1 MWYAAPTTGSR
12 PPQPRATSS
21 RESEARTSS
30 IRSTRACATRC
41 STKWGKRWFGR
52 ISPAGSRSISDV
64 AFAFGVPRRLRQ
76 ISRGDMAQSE
86 QVGIIGKGIVIKGN
100 LTGGGDLVIEGRVE
114 GQIALKNHL
123 TIESTG
129 NVQADIQADEL
140 TINGEASGNIDA
152 SSKVAI
158 NASAKVAG
166 DIKAP
171 RVVIEDGAVFNG
183 SIEME
188 VKLPEDV

>member
-1 MWYAAPTTGSR
+1 M
-12 PPQPRATSS
+12 ATNK
-21 RESEARTSS
+21 E
-30 IRSTRACATRC
+30 I
-41 STKWGKRWFGR
+41 
-52 ISPAGSRSISDV
+52 AGSAAGATVIGPSITINGKLS
-64 AFAFGVPRRLRQ
+64 
-76 ISRGDMAQSE
+76 GDE
-86 QVGIIGKGIVIKGN
+86 D
-100 LTGGGDLVIEGRVE
+100 LTVRGRVE
-114 GQIALKNHL
+114 GEVTLTKTLFLEVSGVVKANVSVKNAV
-123 TIESTG
+123 ISGVVVG
-129 NVQADIQADEL
+129 NVRATESVEL

>member
-1 MWYAAPTTGSR
+1 
-12 PPQPRATSS
+12 
-21 RESEARTSS
+21 
-30 IRSTRACATRC
+30 
-41 STKWGKRWFGR
+41 
-52 ISPAGSRSISDV
+52 
-64 AFAFGVPRRLRQ
+64 
-76 ISRGDMAQSE
+76 MAQSE

-152 SSKVAI
+152 SSRVAI
-158 NASAKVAG
+158 SASAKVAG

-183 SIEME
+183 SIEMD
-188 VKLPEDV
+188 VKLPEDI